1 MCDFIIK
8 HGIVMTMDAKR
19 QIIEDGSIAVLGD
32 RIVAVGATHEI
43 LAAYHANREIDAS
56 RKVVMPGLIDGHAH
70 AGHAL
75 VKSLGANQPDA
86 WNQACYE
93 IYQRGSDEDFWF
105 ADGQLSAL
113 ERLKCGTTTSV
124 TLLGGGDNIMR
135 TDDASFGS
143 AHCEATQK
151 VGIREFV
158 VVGPGRLPFP
168 KQFVRWNGDSQRNVM
183 VSFEKQLQV
192 SEEIIKRWHRK
203 GDCSISICVAL
214 PVYTN
219 KDGAS
224 SAELQNIKAMAKDA
238 RSLSK
243 KYNLLFVQDGHR
255 KGTILFAHQELDL
268 LGPEAVFAHC
278 IDITSEEIDL
288 CRQTGTKIV
297 HNPSAIFSIMGRC
310 PVPELLDAGVT
321 VFLGSDGVAPDR
333 SYDMFR
339 HMFQCMHYHRTY
351 FHDPSYLPAG
361 KVLEMATI
369 DAARGLGLEQ
379 EIGSLEAGKK
389 ADIILVDMYKPH
401 LYPLNMAPYRIA
413 HYANG
418 GDVDTVCVNGR
429 ILMENRHVISV
440 VENEV
445 LDFAQMAVEK
455 ALDRTQLN
463 GFKDLPAEFW
473 GHSKFSRP
481 I

>member
-8 HGIVMTMDAKR
+8 HGIVMTMDPER
-19 QIIEDGSIAVLGD
+19 HIIDDGAIAVLGD
-32 RIVAVGATHEI
+32 RIIAVGETGEI
-43 LAAYHANREIDAS
+43 LAAYHARREIDAS

-75 VKSLGANQPDA
+75 VKSLGANQLDA

-93 IYQRGSDEDFWF
+93 IYQRGSDEEFWF

-135 TDDASFGS
+135 ADDAAFSS

-151 VGIREFV
+151 VGIREFLA
-158 VVGPGRLPFP
+158 VGPGRSPFP
-168 KQFVRWNGDSQRNVM
+168 KQFLRWHDDTCRAKS

-192 SEEIIKRWHRK
+192 SEEVIQRWHRK
-203 GDCSISICVAL
+203 GAGNISICVAL
-214 PVYTN
+214 PVYN
-219 KDGAS
+219 SKDAVS
-224 SAELQNIKAMAKDA
+224 PAELQNIKAMAMDA

-243 KYNLLFVQDGHR
+243 KYNVLFVQDGHR

-268 LGPEAVFAHC
+268 LGPDAVFAHN
-278 IDITSEEIDL
+278 IDITPEEIEL
-288 CRQTGTKIV
+288 CQQTGTKLV

-310 PVPELLDAGVT
+310 PVPELIDAGVT

-339 HMFQCMHYHRTY
+339 HMFQCMHYHRTF

-369 DAARGLGLEQ
+369 DAARGLGMQ
-379 EIGSLEAGKK
+379 DEIGSLEAGKK

-401 LYPLNMAPYRIA
+401 LFPLNMAPYRIA

-418 GDVDTVCVNGR
+418 GDVDTVFVNGK
-429 ILMENRHVISV
+429 ILMENRHVNTVIES
-440 VENEV
+440 EV
-445 LDFAQMAVEK
+445 LDLAQLSIDK
-455 ALDRTQLN
+455 ALKRTQLN
-463 GFKDLPAEFW
+463 SLKELPAEFW
-473 GHSKFSRP
+473 GHSKFS
-481 I
+481 